1 MMCTL
6 LPARPVN
13 ITLPVLLNHIQ
24 ITMVWSS
31 GTGACLIFPPKTHL
45 FMLYITL
52 ICCLFSLY
60 TIIPYILDRMF
71 FFFSMYCVEKD
82 KPSQVDFAYMLDVDS
97 LGFNVK
103 VTL

>member
-1 MMCTL
+1 
-6 LPARPVN
+6 
-13 ITLPVLLNHIQ
+13 
-24 ITMVWSS
+24 
-31 GTGACLIFPPKTHL
+31 
-45 FMLYITL
+45 
-52 ICCLFSLY
+52 
-60 TIIPYILDRMF
+60 MF